1 MSQKTK
7 DKIITAAIPL
17 FNEEGFGA
25 PSLYQLSQQLGMSRG
40 NLTYYFKDKETLLLT
55 IVEEMWSKYESL
67 MARTTQQPTW
77 DSTNASTLEFHELQ
91 KAYAFIFFDKQILN
105 LPEIKGQIRRIREH
119 HMQWQRSIVKFSI
132 GIGNMKSEAIKGT
145 YDNLFKTIWSMSFFW
160 LMSDFYKSYE
170 SEKDWGRYV
179 WSIILPHFTDKGIE
193 SFREHF
199 GDEYF
204 NSLGTAF
211 SEFRSTGFGL

>member
-7 DKIITAAIPL
+7 DKIVNAAKPL

-40 NLTYYFKDKETLLLT
+40 NLTYYFKDKDALLQT
-55 IVEEMWSKYESL
+55 IVEEMWSKYETL

-91 KAYAFIFFDKQILN
+91 KEYGFIFFDKQILN
-105 LPEIKGQIRRIREH
+105 IPQVKDQIKRIRTH

-132 GIGNMKSEAIKGT
+132 GIGNMKPEVIQGT

-160 LMSDFYKSYE
+160 QMSDFYKE
-170 SEKDWGRYV
+170 KDTEKDWGRYV

-193 SFREHF
+193 SFKEHF
-199 GDEYF
+199 GLEYF
-204 NSLGTAF
+204 QSLGTAF
-211 SEFRSTGFGL
+211 GEFEAPGFGL